1 MYNGSIPV
9 GGVAAGGGFAA
20 ITTAGSPV
28 ELVLAV
34 TTLIIAVTA
43 LATILPKIY
52 LKNHRR

>member
-20 ITTAGSPV
+20 MTATGSPIQM
-28 ELVLAV
+28 VLAI
-34 TTLIIAVTA
+34 TTLIVAVTA

-52 LKNHRR
+52 LNRKR

>member
-20 ITTAGSPV
+20 MTATGSPV
-28 ELVLAV
+28 MLVLAV
-34 TTLIIAVTA
+34 TTLIVAAIA

-52 LKNHRR
+52 LKRR